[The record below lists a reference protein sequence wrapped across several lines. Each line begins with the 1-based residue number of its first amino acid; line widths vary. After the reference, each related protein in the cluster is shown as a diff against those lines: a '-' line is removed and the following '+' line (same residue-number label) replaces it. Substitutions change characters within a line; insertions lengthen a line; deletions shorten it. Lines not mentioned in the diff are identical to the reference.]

1 MLVKKKD
8 WNDVG
13 VSEVIGTILILGM
26 TVTLFSAVL
35 IWVYSIPTPSP
46 DVKVDFVGQLEP
58 IYKSG
63 AWNGVNITITHT
75 SGEALQFFSTKLY
88 LIIQIGGNS
97 ANPITNQFNNNGT
110 VPNGYWAAPEDIN
123 KHYGLIDGSDQTW
136 NTGERWFYSNHK
148 ITQNDTVQAI
158 IVDTSKSVT
167 LWQSILQGLAGLNPP
182 VFVDKWADKDPTTSI
197 REPPATNVQFYV
209 YAKVTDPDRDLNNKS
224 VYATFAAFFGI
235 PDFRNKPWQMRDNGT
250 GGDQVANDGIF
261 TLTGAW
267 LKPTN
272 LSWDGSVVIFNATD
286 LQGHKT
292 TAHMTLRV
300 VQGPAGGGT
309 TPGKKP
315 REGAPPNLHYNGLQ
329 GFNIFNATEWDSND
343 YAANETRT
351 FKEKETVVIVVASAL
366 LKNSKG
372 AHDELYLYDP
382 FSNLPPEYVVYGTV
396 KIPTADT
403 QASNTAAFTF
413 YDYVN
418 GYNVFTYRFELNNAS
433 SVGTN
438 FYSSPTHPP
447 YYYFARYPLE
457 ITLWD
462 DVVPQPNKFHTT
474 DTINI
479 TDNNG
484 NMRLYPLLETFKD
497 PNFTL
502 KSNTFNN
509 TEVVYVRIT
518 MKTVDATYYVGNV
531 VIQDY
536 LGGTQ
541 IWKAPLNGRNVNEP
555 ICPVT
560 GACTPGIVAVE
571 QHDGTISYRFALN
584 LSLVNQDPWVPGTQ
598 NYALRVM
605 SVRDADEEYT
615 LALQSQ
621 LTIHAPEYQ
630 LDIATANDDTS
641 DPRWGTHDLGYYF
654 ENVNSWDRW
663 TKYRIMSGPSDAT
676 KWIAGVAIKY
686 IDYDQD
692 GDLDIVASLKQDN
705 NNAWLY
711 LFRRDLDTSGN
722 TVWTPFILE
731 NTGNDLV
738 TAITTGS
745 IDRDT
750 APEIIVGAASG
761 KVWYYKNDGSWTKT
775 SVDISRSGQVNSI
788 DLGDFD
794 GDHDMDI
801 AVARNGNTKEVTWY
815 PNLDGNGKF
824 TTTLQ
829 TDYWKA
835 IQENIVYGQIVSGN
849 YLSTY
854 TTDTVRELFREERK
868 NFPVTW
874 SNDTAN
880 QEISFTGG
888 YGSIDSGSYTDTR
901 SDNSVY
907 EVLLEGSCQASKYCL
922 QGYWTV
928 NVPVGSSHKVKLNG
942 YKSSGSNPND
952 DFKFQWATAT
962 NGPWTDMF
970 TVTNTSDTGYYY
982 SFTLPAGTSGNIY
995 IRVLDTS
1002 QTNGETADKV
1012 YIDYMYVE
1020 TVIPAG
1026 ERSALEHY
1034 WKLQTLPNRP
1044 GSAYTLYVVGFR
1056 NNSELDNFAFY
1067 YSTSGQSGPYVG
1079 PTITVNQPGPTDT
1092 TFSYVLPNL
1101 GGQSIWIKVVDTDR
1115 TINNINLDDLYV
1127 NTLQIEVST
1136 PAGVTGIDIN
1146 LDDGANGMVLD
1157 AGNQNYDFFDD
1168 LVVGTSAG
1176 NIYKINGSPGG
1187 LIPPSQKYASP
1198 GGSITGV
1205 KFADCYTKR
1214 YGLEVVAS
1222 SGTSI
1227 YIYNGVNNTSTLL
1240 KTLTTPNAES
1250 TKALAAGDIDGD
1262 GDDDIVAT
1270 TGGTNIGH
1278 VVYYR
1283 NNAGNWVSPIV
1294 TGFLIGVPIWSI
1306 DLGDASNA
1314 NYRGR

>member
-1 MLVKKKD
+1 MLIKRKD

-35 IWVYSIPTPSP
+35 IWVYTIPTPTPSI
-46 DVKVDFVGQLEP
+46 KVDFVGQLEP
-58 IYKSG
+58 IYRTG
-63 AWNGVNITITHT
+63 VWDGVNITVRHN
-75 SGEALQFFSTKLY
+75 SGEALQFSTTKLY
-88 LIIQIGGNS
+88 LTIQVGTNRHVDQFSNVGK
-97 ANPITNQFNNNGT
+97 ITIPPYYASPADNNK
-110 VPNGYWAAPEDIN
+110 P
-123 KHYGLIDGSDQTW
+123 YGLIDGSDNIW
-136 NTGERWFYSNHK
+136 NAGERWFYTNHK
-148 ITQNDTVQAI
+148 ITQTDTVEVM
-158 IVDTSKSVT
+158 IVDTGKSVL
-167 LWQSILQGLAGLNPP
+167 LWRATLQGLAGLNPP

-209 YAKVTDPDRDLNNKS
+209 YANVIDPDGDLNKQS
-224 VYATFAAFFGI
+224 VYVSFAALFGI
-235 PDFRNKPWQMRDNGT
+235 PDFRNQPWKMRDNGT

-261 TLTGAW
+261 TLTGSW
-267 LKPTN
+267 LKPVN
-272 LSWDGSVVIFNATD
+272 MSWDGSVVIFNATD
-286 LQGHKT
+286 MQGHKT
-292 TAHMTLRV
+292 TARMTLTV

-309 TPGKKP
+309 TPGKRP
-315 REGAPPNLHYNGLQ
+315 GSGAPPNLNYNGLQ
-329 GFNIFNATEWDSND
+329 GYNIFNATEWDNND

-351 FKEKETVVIVVASAL
+351 FKEKETVVVVVASAL
-366 LKNSKG
+366 LRNSKG
-372 AHDELYLYDP
+372 AHDEFFMYDP
-382 FSNLPPEYVVYGTV
+382 FSNLPPEYVVYGTIKV
-396 KIPTADT
+396 PTADT
-403 QASNTAAFTF
+403 QASNTAAFTY

-433 SVGTN
+433 SVGIN
-438 FYSSPTHPP
+438 YFLNNPTHPP
-447 YYYFARYPLE
+447 YYFFGRYPLE

-462 DVVPQPNKFHTT
+462 DVTPQPNKFHTT

-484 NMRLYPLLETFKD
+484 NMRLYPMLETFKD
-497 PNFTL
+497 SGFTQ
-502 KSNTFNN
+502 KSNTFNS
-509 TEVVYVRIT
+509 TDVVYVRVT
-518 MKTVDATYYVGNV
+518 MKTVDTTYYMGNI

-541 IWKAPLNGRNVNEP
+541 VWKAPLSGKNVNEP

-560 GACTPGIVAVE
+560 GACTAGLLAVE
-571 QHDGTISYRFALN
+571 KHDGSISYRFALN

-598 NYALRVM
+598 NYALRVI
-605 SVRDADEEYT
+605 SIRDADEEYT

-621 LTIHAPEYQ
+621 LTIRAPEYQ
-630 LDIATANDDTS
+630 LDIAIANDDTM
-641 DPRWGTHDLGYYF
+641 DPRWGTHDLGYYL

-663 TKYRIMSGPSDAT
+663 TKYRILSGPSDAT

-686 IDYDQD
+686 LDFDQD
-692 GDLDIVASLKQDN
+692 GDLDIAASLKQDQN
-705 NNAWLY
+705 TAWLY

-731 NTGNDLV
+731 NTGNDLI
-738 TAITTGS
+738 TAIVTGS

-750 APEIIVGAASG
+750 APEIIVGSTSG
-761 KVWYYKNDGSWTKT
+761 KVWYYKNDGSWTKV

-815 PNLDGNGKF
+815 PNIDGNGKF
-824 TTTLQ
+824 TTTQQ
-829 TDYWKA
+829 TDWWRA
-835 IQENIVYGQIVSGN
+835 TQENTVYGSIVSGD
-849 YLSTY
+849 YTSTFTSDSAY
-854 TTDTVRELFREERK
+854 EQFREEKK
-868 NFPVTW
+868 NFPTTY

-880 QEISFTGG
+880 QEASFT

-907 EVLLEGSCQASKYCL
+907 ETLLEGTCQANKYCL
-922 QGYWTV
+922 QAYWTF
-928 NVPVGSSHKVKLNG
+928 NVPAGSSHKVKLNG

-952 DFKFQWATAT
+952 DFKFQYATST
-962 NGPWTDMF
+962 SGPWTDMF
-970 TVTNTSDTGYYY
+970 TVTNTSDTGYSY
-982 SFTLPAGTSGNIY
+982 SYTLPSGTSGNVY
-995 IRVLDTS
+995 IRVLDTVQS
-1002 QTNGETADKV
+1002 NGETADRTYV
-1012 YIDYMYVE
+1012 DYMYIE

-1044 GSAYTLYVVGFR
+1044 GSSYTLYVVGYR
-1056 NNSELDNFAFY
+1056 PNNAEADNFAFY
-1067 YSTSGQSGPYVG
+1067 YSTSGQSGPYIG
-1079 PTITVNQPGPTDT
+1079 PTITVSQPAPDT

-1127 NTLQIEVST
+1127 NVLNITVQT
-1136 PAGVTGIDIN
+1136 PGGVTGIDIN

-1157 AGNQNYDFFDD
+1157 AGNQNSGPTDTFDD

-1176 NIYKINGSPGG
+1176 NVYKLMGSAGG
-1187 LIPPSQKYASP
+1187 LIPPSQKFASP

-1205 KFADCYTKR
+1205 KLADCYLTKT
-1214 YGLEVVAS
+1214 GLEVVTS
-1222 SGTSI
+1222 TGTSV
-1227 YIYNGVNNTSTLL
+1227 YIYTGFGTTGTLI
-1240 KTLTTPNAES
+1240 KTLTTPGGEA

-1262 GDDDIVAT
+1262 GDDDIVVT

-1283 NNAGNWVSPIV
+1283 NNAGNWVNPNV
-1294 TGFLIGVPIWSI
+1294 PGFLVGVPIWAI

-1314 NYRGR
+1314 NHRGR